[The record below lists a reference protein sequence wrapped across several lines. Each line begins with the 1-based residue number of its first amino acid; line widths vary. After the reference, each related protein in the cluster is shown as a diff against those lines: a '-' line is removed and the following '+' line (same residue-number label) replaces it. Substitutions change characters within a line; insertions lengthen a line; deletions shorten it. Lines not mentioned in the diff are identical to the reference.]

1 MMQDLIALLRQH
13 GIQPTPQRLAV
24 AAYVLDNTSHPTAE
38 EVLAKVRRTCPTV
51 SRATVYNTLNLFVDK
66 RLLKPQILKEGTIVF
81 DPNVTAH
88 HHFVDDTT
96 GRVYD
101 IPWEALRVTGDRTLK
116 GFEVR
121 EYHVVMRGRRR
132 RTP

>member
-1 MMQDLIALLRQH
+1 MKDLIALLRQY

-24 AAYVLDNTSHPTAE
+24 AAYVLDNTSHPTAD

-66 RLLKPQILKEGTIVF
+66 RLLKPQILREGTIVF
-81 DPNVTAH
+81 DANVIAH
-88 HHFVDDTT
+88 HHFVDDST

-101 IPWEALRVTGDRTLK
+101 IPWDALHVTGDKALK

-121 EYHVVMRGRRR
+121 EFHVVMRGRRR
-132 RTP
+132 RIR

>member
-1 MMQDLIALLRQH
+1 MENYITLLREH

-24 AAYVLDNTSHPTAE
+24 AAYVLDCTSHPTAE
-38 EVLAKVRRTCPTV
+38 EVLARVRKACPTV

-66 RLLKPQILKEGTIVF
+66 RLLRPQILKEGTVGF
-81 DPNVTAH
+81 DPNIKAH
-88 HHFVDDTT
+88 HHFVDEST

-101 IPWEALRVTGDRTLK
+101 IPWDALKVTGEQALK

-121 EYHVVMRGRRR
+121 EFHVVMRGRRKQTR
-132 RTP
+132 

>member
-1 MMQDLIALLRQH
+1 MQDLIALLRRH

-24 AAYVLDNTSHPTAE
+24 AACVLDNSSHPTAD

-66 RLLKPQILKEGTIVF
+66 RLLKPQILKEGAIVF

-88 HHFVDDTT
+88 HHFVDDST

-101 IPWEALRVTGDRTLK
+101 IPWDALLVTGDKALK

-121 EYHVVMRGRRR
+121 EFHVVMRGRRR
-132 RTP
+132 RV

>member
-1 MMQDLIALLRQH
+1 MQDLIALLRQH

-24 AAYVLDNTSHPTAE
+24 AAYVLDNTSHPTAD
-38 EVLAKVRRTCPTV
+38 EVLAKVRRACPTV

-66 RLLKPQILKEGTIVF
+66 GLLKPQILREGIIVF
-81 DPNVTAH
+81 DANVRAH
-88 HHFVDDTT
+88 HHFVDDST

-101 IPWEALRVTGDRTLK
+101 IPWDALHVTGDKALK

-121 EYHVVMRGRRR
+121 EFHVVMRGRRR
-132 RTP
+132 RI